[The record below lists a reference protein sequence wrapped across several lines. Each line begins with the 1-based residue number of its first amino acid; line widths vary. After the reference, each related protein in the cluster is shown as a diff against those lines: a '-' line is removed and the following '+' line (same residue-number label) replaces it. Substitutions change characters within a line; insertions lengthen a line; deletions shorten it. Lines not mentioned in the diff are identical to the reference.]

1 MRAIKCEICG
11 GTDIIKQDG
20 LFVCRYC
27 GAKYSPEEVRKLA
40 GTVRIDRTG
49 ETENCMTLARRF
61 LHENNYPKAEE
72 YFELVLR
79 NDPNNLEAVYFLPF
93 CTAMKSNLMML
104 EYAAAGFRQS
114 LNTVF
119 TAIGETD
126 GEERIRRTYTELVFS
141 NTLYFCSHQYH
152 SAANAYPAIAKDP
165 SMTVC
170 FRAVNRGMQE
180 IASIYAF
187 LETTLRDRYP
197 EDRELRGKVQKDEL
211 AFYDAVGK
219 YIMKPIQ
226 LMKEKKRLKRE
237 MK

>member
-1 MRAIKCEICG
+1 MTNAFPNHPSQVWQISPDEGSIRAELQAGHPVLINVGIGKFSAVG
-11 GTDIIKQDG
+11 H
-20 LFVCRYC
+20 FMV
-27 GAKYSPEEVRKLA
+27 LA
-40 GTVRIDRTG
+40 G
-49 ETENCMTLARRF
+49 LADDGTF
-61 LHENNYPKAEE
+61 IL
-72 YFELVLR
+72 

-93 CTAMKSNLMML
+93 CNAMKTNLMTL
-104 EYAAAGFRQS
+104 EYAAAAFRQS

-126 GEERIRRTYTELVFS
+126 GEERVRRTYTELVFS

-211 AFYDAVGK
+211 AFYDTVGK

>member
-11 GTDIIKQDG
+11 SADVVKQNG
-20 LFVCRYC
+20 LFVCQYC
-27 GAKYSPEEVRKLA
+27 GARYSVEEVRKLI
-40 GTVRIDRTG
+40 GTVRIDRT
-49 ETENCMTLARRF
+49 EDTENYMTLARRF
-61 LHENNYPKAEE
+61 LHENNYAKAEE

-93 CTAMKSNLMML
+93 CNAMKTNLMNL

-119 TAIGETD
+119 TAIGESD
-126 GEERIRRTYTELVFS
+126 SDERLIGTYTDLVFS
-141 NTLYFCSHQYH
+141 NTLYFCSCQYH
-152 SAANAYPAIAKDP
+152 SAAKAYPAIAKDP
-165 SMTVC
+165 AMTVC
-170 FRAVNRGMQE
+170 FRAVNRGMLE
-180 IASIYAF
+180 IASVYAF

-197 EDRELRGKVQKDEL
+197 ESLGLLQRVQKDEL
-211 AFYDAVGK
+211 SFYEAVGK
-219 YIMKPIQ
+219 YIMKPIP